1 MSSAYRVLFLSLFI
15 DGSEVTCMC
24 LSCQPGCFSKRLTEW
39 LGKAGLFSKSLWAMG
54 IWVYNQGWYQLRQ
67 GFSFDVREHV
77 STYSH
82 QVYSLIIKHPG
93 YLINYS
99 PLARGWRI
107 WLMSQWHLL
116 CSLYSVTSM
125 TSGKIYPTCILYSR
139 VSGLLLI
146 TGNGPPSSR
155 NVLQGNSTDALKE
168 QIINVIT
175 LYCVHK

>member
-15 DGSEVTCMC
+15 DGSEVT
-24 LSCQPGCFSKRLTEW
+24 W
-39 LGKAGLFSKSLWAMG
+39 LWAG
-54 IWVYNQGWYQLRQ
+54 SLGVSLRGSWSDWERLASLPDHYGPWESHLSLQ
-67 GFSFDVREHV
+67 PRLISAQTRILFDVREHV
-77 STYSH
+77 SSYSH
-82 QVYSLIIKHPG
+82 WVYSLIIKHPG

-116 CSLYSVTSM
+116 YSLYSVTSV
-125 TSGKIYPTCILYSR
+125 TSGKIYPTCTLYSR

-146 TGNGPPSSR
+146 TGNGPPSSK

-168 QIINVIT
+168 QIMNMIM